1 MTTATNTVRTIRAG
15 AIADVLTGE
24 VLTDHAI
31 VLEGERIAAVEP
43 WSISRHG
50 GDDVLDL
57 SEHLVAP
64 GLIDLHTHL
73 IGELERG
80 SYSPFLT
87 GSPARDA
94 LLGVR
99 HARATL
105 RAGFTTVRDVGSF
118 RAFVDCDLRDAIDS
132 GICEGPRMVCA
143 GAYVTCSS
151 GGGEI
156 TDLAVD
162 IELPKSYRFGV
173 ADSVDEVR
181 SAVRRIAHRGA
192 DVIKVITTGAV
203 YASGTNP
210 GAPEY
215 TEAELRAC
223 VEEAA
228 LYGLYVAAHAHGEEG
243 ALRAIRAGARTIE
256 HGTLLGEAAMSAMI
270 EHGTYYV
277 PTTYL
282 LQWVEEHAERENHP
296 AGVRAKTAAVG
307 ASARAAVRLAIE
319 AGVRIAYGTDAI
331 VFPHG
336 RNAGQLGEFVEWGM
350 TPMQALQSATTVA
363 ADCLGRSADIG
374 AIAPGRYADLV
385 AVRGAHLDAIERFCD
400 VSAVVKGGELVV

>member
-1 MTTATNTVRTIRAG
+1 MSPSVVRAG
-15 AIADVLTGE
+15 AVADVLTGE
-24 VLTDHAI
+24 LLADHAI

-43 WSISRHG
+43 FSPSRHG
-50 GDDVLDL
+50 GEVLDL
-57 SEHLVAP
+57 RDHLVVP

-73 IGELERG
+73 VGELERG
-80 SYSPFLT
+80 SYLPFLT
-87 GSPARDA
+87 GSAARDA

-99 HARATL
+99 NAAATL

-118 RAFVDCDLRDAIDS
+118 RAFVDADLRDAIDA
-132 GICEGPRMVCA
+132 GICPGPRMVCA

-162 IELPKSYRFGV
+162 LELPEAYRFGV
-173 ADSVDEVR
+173 ADSADEVR
-181 SAVRRIAHRGA
+181 RAVRRIAHRGA
-192 DVIKVITTGAV
+192 DVIKVIATGAV
-203 YASGTNP
+203 YAAGTVP

-228 LYGLYVAAHAHGEEG
+228 AYGLFVAAHAHGEEG

-256 HGTLLGEAAMSAMI
+256 HGTMLGEAAMAAML

-277 PTTYL
+277 PTTYVL
-282 LQWVEEHAERENHP
+282 EWIEGHGEDEDYP
-296 AGVRAKTAAVG
+296 SGVRTKTASVA
-307 ASARAAVRLAIE
+307 ASARAGLRLAIE
-319 AGVRIAYGTDAI
+319 SGVRIAYGTDAV

-336 RNAGQLGEFVEWGM
+336 LNARQLPEFVAAGM
-350 TPMQALQSATTVA
+350 TPMAALRSATSIA
-363 ADCLGRSADIG
+363 AECLGRSDVG
-374 AIAPGRYADLV
+374 VLEPGRFADLV
-385 AVRGAHLDAIERFCD
+385 AVPGAHLDDVDRFSEPAL
-400 VSAVVKGGELVV
+400 VLKGGALVG

>member
-1 MTTATNTVRTIRAG
+1 MTTPSNQVRTIRAG
-15 AIADVLTGE
+15 AVADVLTGE
-24 VLTDHAI
+24 LLTDHAI
-31 VLEGERIAAVEP
+31 IIEGERIAAVEA
-43 WSISRHG
+43 WSPSRHG
-50 GDDVLDL
+50 GGDVLDL

-73 IGELERG
+73 VGELERG

-87 GSPARDA
+87 GSAARDA

-99 HARATL
+99 NARATL

-162 IELPKSYRFGV
+162 IELPHAYRFGV
-173 ADSVDEVR
+173 ADSADEVR

-192 DVIKVITTGAV
+192 DVIKIIATGAV
-203 YASGTNP
+203 YATGTIP

-215 TEAELRAC
+215 TESELRAC

-228 LYGLYVAAHAHGEEG
+228 LNGLFVAAHAHGEEG

-256 HGTLLGEAAMSAMI
+256 HGTLLGDEAMSAMI

-282 LQWVEEHAERENHP
+282 LQWVEEHGEREEYP
-296 AGVRAKTAAVG
+296 PGVREKTAAVG
-307 ASARAAVRLAIE
+307 ASARAAVRLAID
-319 AGVRIAYGTDAI
+319 AGVRIAYGTDAV

-336 RNAGQLGEFVEWGM
+336 RNAGQLVEFVEWGM
-350 TPMQALQSATTVA
+350 TPMQSLQSATTVA
-363 ADCLGRSADIG
+363 ADCLGRSDEVG
-374 AIAPGRYADLV
+374 AITPGRYADLV
-385 AVRGAHLDAIERFCD
+385 AVPGAHLEEIGRFTD
-400 VSAVVKGGELVV
+400 VAAVIKGGELIV